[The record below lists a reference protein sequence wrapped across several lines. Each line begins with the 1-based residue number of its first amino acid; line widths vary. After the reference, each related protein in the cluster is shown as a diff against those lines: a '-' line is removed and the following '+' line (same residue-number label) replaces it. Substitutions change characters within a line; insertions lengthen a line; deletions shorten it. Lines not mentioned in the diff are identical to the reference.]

1 MWAFKNEESW
11 NELAETLNTE
21 SMDENGVYRVDISLS
36 DYDAAKKLEYRL
48 QTKLRYLDSTRQ
60 ALGEYYASEQST
72 ALNKSFDYNG
82 GAFNTLLTTLGLG
95 TITEKVTSKASTK
108 DENKHQ
114 ILDSTLAKTLSS
126 IGNSKLFTGA
136 LLAGFLF
143 KAGVTAAKWGYSTGC
158 GFIAKSEI
166 ERSRRALM
174 DEMRQANRGLSGL
187 SDTIGEDVVR
197 FVFEESLVKLA
208 ADEDNLP
215 ITYRYRIDSKKKGG
229 KLIAFLDSINDSV
242 RFRKYE
248 DLMELLDFMLSNENT
263 NQKILDIIIAAWLV
277 SDEYIGSHPITNL
290 ELKYIIRYIII
301 CNALIIHGMS
311 YNGLRKTVAKRM
323 RLKQEI

>member
-1 MWAFKNEESW
+1 M

-21 SMDENGVYRVDISLS
+21 SMDENGVYKVDISLF
-36 DYDAAKKLEYRL
+36 DYDAAKNLEYRL

-60 ALGEYYASEQST
+60 SLGEYYASEQST

-114 ILDSTLAKTLSS
+114 MLDSTLAKTLSS

-136 LLAGFLF
+136 LLAGFIF
-143 KAGVTAAKWGYSTGC
+143 KAGVTAAKWGYSKSC

-174 DEMRQANRGLSGL
+174 DEMRQANRGLSDRA
-187 SDTIGEDVVR
+187 DT
-197 FVFEESLVKLA
+197 
-208 ADEDNLP
+208 
-215 ITYRYRIDSKKKGG
+215 
-229 KLIAFLDSINDSV
+229 
-242 RFRKYE
+242 
-248 DLMELLDFMLSNENT
+248 
-263 NQKILDIIIAAWLV
+263 
-277 SDEYIGSHPITNL
+277 YI
-290 ELKYIIRYIII
+290 KD
-301 CNALIIHGMS
+301 
-311 YNGLRKTVAKRM
+311 YNGIKSRILKKQKFKCYTCSFMSHNIDNFILRRDDHTKARSLENGVLLCERCNQRKSFE
-323 RLKQEI
+323 KY